1 MKGSLRA
8 LTLAASLCVSSVVA
22 QTPVEPIDLATIARI
37 REEGLTR
44 SQVMDHIGWLS
55 DVYGPRITGGPN
67 IMQASDWTIAKF
79 DEWGL
84 ANAHRETW
92 PFGKGW
98 SLIRFSAHLI
108 EPRIQLIGYPA
119 SWTPGT
125 PGTVI
130 ADVVRVQIDSDADF
144 EKYSGTLAGRIV
156 LTQPERPVPMLE
168 GLIVHRMGPRDFAE
182 AATAPPPA
190 ASGRERVER
199 VGAPVVVP
207 TSQPR
212 RPGEDRLRPGSRS
225 STSRRES

>member
-1 MKGSLRA
+1 MKGPVPVLA
-8 LTLAASLCVSSVVA
+8 LAASLWVSGAAA
-22 QTPVEPIDLATIARI
+22 QAPVERLDLATIARI
-37 REEGLTR
+37 RDEGLTR

-55 DVYGPRITGGPN
+55 DVYGPRITGEPS

-79 DEWGL
+79 NEWGL

-92 PFGKGW
+92 PFGKGR

-144 EKYSGTLAGRIV
+144 EK
-156 LTQPERPVPMLE
+156 
-168 GLIVHRMGPRDFAE
+168 
-182 AATAPPPA
+182 
-190 ASGRERVER
+190 
-199 VGAPVVVP
+199 
-207 TSQPR
+207 
-212 RPGEDRLRPGSRS
+212 
-225 STSRRES
+225 